1 MGNRKQKII
10 KRALVCILSL
20 VACLLTGAQG
30 KVRSS
35 KLESITVQDGYV
47 YYYLRGM
54 EKTFTVMFLADTHF
68 TIEDERGREFY
79 DNTRRMGGAAVQ
91 PQNYGKSNGRE
102 RALLRS
108 LDKAKKEQ
116 AALVI
121 LGGDIVNFP
130 SLASVEH
137 LKAMLDA
144 SGLNWTY
151 TAGNHDWHYEGE
163 PGTSFAQREKW

>member
-1 MGNRKQKII
+1 M
-10 KRALVCILSL
+10 CILSL

-54 EKTFTVMFLADTHF
+54 EKTFTVMLLADTHF

>member
-1 MGNRKQKII
+1 M
-10 KRALVCILSL
+10 CILSL

-91 PQNYGKSNGRE
+91 PQNYGKAMGGNGLFCVRWIKQKRNRLRWSYWE
-102 RALLRS
+102 ATLSTSPRWLL
-108 LDKAKKEQ
+108 
-116 AALVI
+116 
-121 LGGDIVNFP
+121 
-130 SLASVEH
+130 
-137 LKAMLDA
+137 
-144 SGLNWTY
+144 
-151 TAGNHDWHYEGE
+151 
-163 PGTSFAQREKW
+163 